1 MTFLQHDAAEAAEK
15 RVPTMGDGAY
25 SSTASATRSAFRAT
39 SGTTAFAHDVD
50 VRAGR
55 ASALHESLSLLKKPI
70 RESLDVPGKAPAT
83 PILVF
88 LDVTGSMSSFP
99 GQVIS
104 ELHKLGKMVAE
115 KGVVTDPQFCFAAI
129 GDAYSDRVAI
139 QVGEF
144 EADDELAEKHL
155 ANIYLEGGGGGTS
168 QESYDL
174 ALYFAAHQT
183 RTSAETRGEKGF
195 MFIIGDEGFYPAV
208 KAEQVQHL
216 LGGDLQSDVPTKQ
229 VIREAMEKWHVFL
242 IRPDG
247 VGHYGNH
254 TIQAQWEDALE
265 PQHVMSASLD
275 NILALIS
282 GTISIVSGED
292 LDDTIATMKDS
303 GFSDSSIT
311 AATTSLTRL
320 TSNTARTAEGLVA
333 VGEAGANLPAA
344 RRL

>member
-1 MTFLQHDAAEAAEK
+1 
-15 RVPTMGDGAY
+15 MGDGAY

-50 VRAGR
+50 VRAGK

-115 KGVVTDPQFCFAAI
+115 KGVVTDPQFCFGAV
-129 GDAYSDRVAI
+129 GDAYSDQAPI

-144 EADDELAEKHL
+144 EADDERAEKHL
-155 ANIYLEGGGGGTS
+155 ANIFLEGNGGGG
-168 QESYDL
+168 QPRESYDL

-183 RTSAETRGEKGF
+183 RTSAEVRGEKGF
-195 MFIIGDEGFYPAV
+195 LFLIGDEGFYPTV
-208 KAEQVQHL
+208 KASQVQHL
-216 LGGDLQSDVPTKQ
+216 LGGDLQEDVPTQQ
-229 VIREAMEKWHVFL
+229 VIRDAIEKWHIFL

-247 VGHYGNH
+247 VGHYADH
-254 TIQAQWEDALE
+254 RIKAAWEDVLE
-265 PQHVMSASLD
+265 PQHVMSAGLSD
-275 NILALIS
+275 ILALIS

-333 VGEAGANLPAA
+333 VGEAGTNLPAA